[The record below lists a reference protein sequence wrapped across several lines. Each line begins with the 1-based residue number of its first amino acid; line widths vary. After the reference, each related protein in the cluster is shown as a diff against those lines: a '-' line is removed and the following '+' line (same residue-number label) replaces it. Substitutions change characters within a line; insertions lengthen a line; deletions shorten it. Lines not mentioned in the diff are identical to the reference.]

1 MWRTLYSGVATM
13 LDVSLASIFSAA
25 LLPGGVLTTLTPYLL
40 WLGFI
45 GFAGAGLYFVLERGN
60 LAPEFRVIASLNAV
74 VALVS
79 AISYYYLSGLGGAK
93 MPIPQSVAQTAVQ
106 LHYLDWLITLPLL
119 LLQIPVLLGMD
130 RSSRWLMVRMVLCT
144 VALVAVGMVGEWQA
158 SQGANAPLSVDTAF
172 TLYGVAV
179 AALLLL
185 LFTLYVSLA
194 DNLAEQPVEV
204 VRAFNQMRLL
214 ILVGYSLGFI
224 IPLTAMF
231 VEFGALRE
239 VLYSL
244 SDWVNKLAFGLVSMS
259 AALSLSYEWVDED
272 DGWTE
277 VVVQE

>member
-1 MWRTLYSGVATM
+1 LPKPKNLCQRLQDDCLGRVFALKNLGRIGCGERFTLGLLPCSM
-13 LDVSLASIFSAA
+13 LSASIFSAV

-74 VALVS
+74 VALVT

-93 MPIPQSVAQTAVQ
+93 MPIPQSVVQTAVQ

-179 AALLLL
+179 AA
-185 LFTLYVSLA
+185 
-194 DNLAEQPVEV
+194 
-204 VRAFNQMRLL
+204 
-214 ILVGYSLGFI
+214 
-224 IPLTAMF
+224 
-231 VEFGALRE
+231 
-239 VLYSL
+239 
-244 SDWVNKLAFGLVSMS
+244 
-259 AALSLSYEWVDED
+259 
-272 DGWTE
+272 
-277 VVVQE
+277 

>member
-1 MWRTLYSGVATM
+1 MM
-13 LDVSLASIFSAA
+13 DVSFAQLFSANA
-25 LLPGGVLTTLTPYLL
+25 LPPNLLAILPPYLY

-45 GFAGAGLYFVLERGN
+45 GFAGASLYFVLERGN

-79 AISYYYLSGLGGAK
+79 AISYYYLSGLGGTK
-93 MPIPQSVAQTAVQ
+93 LPIPQSLAQGAVQ
-106 LHYLDWLITLPLL
+106 LHHLDWLITLPLL

-130 RSSRWLMVRMVLCT
+130 RSSRWLVVRLVLSA
-144 VALVAVGMVGEWQA
+144 VVLVAVGISGEWLLSKDA
-158 SQGANAPLSVDTAF
+158 TTPLSVDTAF
-172 TLYGVAV
+172 TLYGIAV
-179 AALLLL
+179 VALLLL

-214 ILVGYSLGFI
+214 ILLGYSLSFI
-224 IPLTAMF
+224 IPLTALF
-231 VEFGALRE
+231 VEFGALRDA
-239 VLYSL
+239 LYSL
-244 SDWVNKLAFGLVSMS
+244 SDWVNKLAFGVVSMS

>member
-1 MWRTLYSGVATM
+1 M
-13 LDVSLASIFSAA
+13 LDVSLASIFSVG
-25 LLPGGVLTTLTPYLL
+25 LLPANLLTTLTPYLL

-74 VALVS
+74 VALVT

-130 RSSRWLMVRMVLCT
+130 RSSRWLMVRMMLCT

-179 AALLLL
+179 AVLLLL

-194 DNLAEQPVEV
+194 DNWAEQPVEV

-214 ILVGYSLGFI
+214 ILVGYSLSFI

>member
-1 MWRTLYSGVATM
+1 MWRTLYSGVTTM
-13 LDVSLASIFSAA
+13 LDVSLASIFSVG
-25 LLPGGVLTTLTPYLL
+25 LLPANLLTTLTPYLL

-74 VALVS
+74 VALVT

-130 RSSRWLMVRMVLCT
+130 RSSRWLMVRMMLCT

-179 AALLLL
+179 AVLLLL

-194 DNLAEQPVEV
+194 DNWAEQPVEV

-214 ILVGYSLGFI
+214 ILVGYSLSFI

>member
-1 MWRTLYSGVATM
+1 MMV
-13 LDVSLASIFSAA
+13 DVSFAQLISANALPANLLAI
-25 LLPGGVLTTLTPYLL
+25 LPPYLY

-45 GFAGAGLYFVLERGN
+45 GFAGATLYFVLERGN

-93 MPIPQSVAQTAVQ
+93 LPIPQSLAQNAVQ

-119 LLQIPVLLGMD
+119 LRQIPVLLGMD
-130 RSSRWLMVRMVLCT
+130 RSSRWLVIRLVLSA
-144 VALVAVGMVGEWQA
+144 VVLVVVGMSGEWLLSKDA
-158 SQGANAPLSVDTAF
+158 TTPLSVDTAF
-172 TLYGVAV
+172 TLYGIAV
-179 AALLLL
+179 VALLLL

-214 ILVGYSLGFI
+214 ILLGYSLSFI
-224 IPLTAMF
+224 IPLTALF